1 MLLFILFL
9 VIPLIEISLFIA
21 VGDEIGILS
30 TLLLCVLTAVIG
42 ASLLRQQGL
51 KTLFTAQKQMDEG
64 VLPLREIF
72 DGFCL
77 AIAGATLITPGF
89 FTDFIGFMLLLPLI
103 RDLLWKKLPEYFD
116 IETRPHNS
124 RHRAGPDSP
133 RDRQTIDVSFERVD
147 EDENEDDSSDR
158 DKSP

>member
-1 MLLFILFL
+1 MLLFVLFL
-9 VIPLIEISLFIA
+9 VIPLVEISLFIV

-51 KTLFTAQKQMDEG
+51 RTLFTAQKQIDEG
-64 VLPLREIF
+64 LLPLREIF

-89 FTDFIGFMLLLPLI
+89 FTDFIGFMLLLPPM
-103 RDLLWKKLPEYFD
+103 RDLLWEKIPQYFD
-116 IETRPHNS
+116 MDIKTGGAPHS
-124 RHRAGPDSP
+124 RS
-133 RDRQTIDVSFERVD
+133 RQTIDVEFERV
-147 EDENEDDSSDR
+147 EEDDKTS
-158 DKSP
+158 